1 MKNIITTIY
10 FCIISII
17 AFSQEWT
24 EPVNISNM
32 HAFLQSSDFCIDNS
46 GVFHCVWNKKVDDNY
61 SVLFYS
67 KSIDEGLSW
76 SEPEKIS
83 QNESRYYVYP
93 QICADSENNL
103 YVAFDNYDYS
113 STTESVFSSVIIFND
128 GSWSE
133 SYNLAEGLK
142 SRIVVD
148 YDVRV
153 YVFWYQGT
161 PHNGEFCY
169 KYFENEYWSDTFI
182 PFDDILSTIS
192 VLNVVVDN
200 DNNLHCVGTYDPTT
214 MLKKYPAYFSF
225 NKMNQEWSIVE
236 QLSTITGKTSD
247 IDIVL
252 DNSFFF
258 HAAWDEN
265 RTAYSFFDGNIWSE
279 NEIVDLS
286 YAKTVEVSVDI
297 AGNPIIITTED
308 LNDNIELAC
317 YFKDN
322 FGDWQRYI
330 VDAGA
335 NTIFTPQL
343 IIRNEYVIYQ
353 KSDSP
358 QDADIYFCK
367 TDLQLSLKDNE
378 SRIQYSA
385 YPNPFSSVINFK
397 WGSINSN
404 NKSKGVIKI
413 YNEFGRIVHTAII
426 YNEFEQ
432 SYTWDGMNANGNCVK
447 PGIYIGE
454 ILFSDYKI
462 FMKFIK
468 M

>member
-32 HAFLQSSDFCIDNS
+32 HAFIQSSDFCIDNS

-148 YDVRV
+148 YDDRV

-169 KYFENEYWSDTFI
+169 KYFETLLSD
-182 PFDDILSTIS
+182 
-192 VLNVVVDN
+192 
-200 DNNLHCVGTYDPTT
+200 
-214 MLKKYPAYFSF
+214 KK
-225 NKMNQEWSIVE
+225 
-236 QLSTITGKTSD
+236 L
-247 IDIVL
+247 
-252 DNSFFF
+252 
-258 HAAWDEN
+258 
-265 RTAYSFFDGNIWSE
+265 
-279 NEIVDLS
+279 
-286 YAKTVEVSVDI
+286 
-297 AGNPIIITTED
+297 
-308 LNDNIELAC
+308 
-317 YFKDN
+317 
-322 FGDWQRYI
+322 
-330 VDAGA
+330 
-335 NTIFTPQL
+335 
-343 IIRNEYVIYQ
+343 
-353 KSDSP
+353 
-358 QDADIYFCK
+358 
-367 TDLQLSLKDNE
+367 
-378 SRIQYSA
+378 
-385 YPNPFSSVINFK
+385 
-397 WGSINSN
+397 
-404 NKSKGVIKI
+404 
-413 YNEFGRIVHTAII
+413 
-426 YNEFEQ
+426 
-432 SYTWDGMNANGNCVK
+432 
-447 PGIYIGE
+447 
-454 ILFSDYKI
+454 
-462 FMKFIK
+462 
-468 M
+468 